1 VIRVLDVTGLAGF
14 AGTLA
19 ARCEV
24 QLPEEIVLRA
34 EGSPVHLATHVLGPS
49 GEVLIHDGPR
59 SAPVA
64 AGRGETLL
72 PLSIPRE
79 PGRYRVQVDP
89 VVEMKFW
96 GSSIGVAPEVFEV
109 ERSAEGDLLIALAEP
124 RRIPA
129 RGEVFRVP
137 YPRFGAADTERA
149 VEIPWVLSRY
159 RGERVVVDVGSANA
173 EARYL
178 DAVASLRI
186 PALIGMDLVPARRLR
201 GRAVVSDVRRPPLRR
216 GSVDLI
222 FAISVIEHV
231 GRDNKIYV
239 ARDKGPQDA
248 EGDFASTRA
257 LGELLHPGGRL
268 LVTVPFG
275 RFQDHGWFIQYDRP
289 RLDALIQRSGLRLQE
304 LEFFEYA
311 DGAWRGPVD
320 AAALANRGY
329 QEQAVAAAGIACLS
343 LTPR

>member
-1 VIRVLDVTGLAGF
+1 VIRILDVTGLAGF

-24 QLPEEIVLRA
+24 QLPEEVVRRA
-34 EGSPVHLATHVLGPS
+34 EGSPVRLATHVLRPS
-49 GEVLIHDGPR
+49 GEMLIHDGPR
-59 SAPVA
+59 SAPVT
-64 AGRGETLL
+64 GPGEVFL
-72 PLSIPRE
+72 PLSIPPE
-79 PGRYRVQVDP
+79 PGRYQVQVEP
-89 VVEMKFW
+89 VVELKFW
-96 GSSIGVAPEVFEV
+96 GSSVGVAPETFEV
-109 ERSAEGDLLIALAEP
+109 ERSAEGDLLFSLP
-124 RRIPA
+124 RRLPA
-129 RGEVFRVP
+129 RGAVFQIP
-137 YPRFGAADTERA
+137 YPGFGANDTERA

-178 DAVASLRI
+178 EAVASLRI
-186 PALIGMDLVPARRLR
+186 PALIGLDLVPAKALR

-231 GRDNKIYV
+231 GRDNTIYV
-239 ARDKGPQDA
+239 SRDKGPQDT

-257 LGELLHPGGRL
+257 LGELLRPGGRL

-289 RLDALIQRSGLRLQE
+289 RLDALVQRSGLRLQE

-311 DGAWRGPVD
+311 GSAWRGPVD

-329 QEQAVAAAGIACLS
+329 QEQATAAGAIACFS
-343 LTPR
+343 LFAGML